1 MADED
6 IAGDEVA
13 GYLIRRELEN
23 GDDEFWNPAE
33 KWVSDP
39 GDAELYEEEDE
50 ANAVADLLSEND
62 SLSITVEEV
71 LYDDGEED
79 EFNDGE

>member
-1 MADED
+1 MADEE
-6 IAGDEVA
+6 IA

-23 GDDEFWNPAE
+23 GDDEFWNPTE

-39 GDAELYEEEDE
+39 GDSELYEDEDE

-62 SLSITVEEV
+62 SLAITVEEV
-71 LYDDGEED
+71 YFDDGEEED
-79 EFNDGE
+79 EATDRE

>member
-1 MADED
+1 MADEE
-6 IAGDEVA
+6 IAGAEVA

-23 GDDEFWNPAE
+23 GEDEFWNPTE

-50 ANAVADLLSEND
+50 ANAVADLLSETD
-62 SLSITVEEV
+62 SLVITVEEV

-79 EFNDGE
+79 DFNDGE